1 MFTNPDQPADGDLL
15 AVGQIVKIQLGE
27 ISWSEEQTS
36 LAAGALDNHKEV
48 VSILLL
54 LHLLLLDEGCQNVLR
69 VHDVGD
75 LLFVPQF

>member
-1 MFTNPDQPADGDLL
+1 MFTNPDQPADSDLL

-36 LAAGALDNHKEV
+36 LACWALDDHKEV
-48 VSILLL
+48 LSILLL
-54 LHLLLLDEGCQNVLR
+54 HLSLLDERCQNVLR

>member
-1 MFTNPDQPADGDLL
+1 MFTNPDQPADSDHL

-36 LAAGALDNHKEV
+36 LAAGALDHDKEV

-54 LHLLLLDEGCQNVLR
+54 LHLLFLDERCQNVLR

-75 LLFVPQF
+75 LLFVLQF